1 MSERTELSRRIFK
14 ILETMNLEVPS
25 ADTDLFQDGLL
36 DSLTFVELLV
46 KLEEELGASISLDD
60 LEPDNFRSVDH
71 IASFIMVNHQ
81 FAKSATGV

>member
-1 MSERTELSRRIFK
+1 MSEITELCQRIFK
-14 ILETMNLEVPS
+14 ILEAMNLEVPS

-46 KLEEELGASISLDD
+46 KLEEELGVSISLDD

-71 IASFIMVNHQ
+71 IASFVMSNQ
-81 FAKSATGV
+81 QYPKSAAGV

>member
-71 IASFIMVNHQ
+71 IASFVMVNHQ
-81 FAKSATGV
+81 FPKSATGV